1 MIFLQVRTSMNFTK
15 TLKMILRSLL
25 MSGSMLSAWDR
36 QGFTDRSFLG
46 LRFVLFSD
54 QFKIT
59 WTGSCVDPFVQKKVK
74 ISKDSNGIY
83 TCPETS
89 CGFSSRKWNHARE
102 HYKTHSGE
110 KPFQCK
116 LCDKK
121 FSQKGTCI
129 NHIRTHDD
137 SFKFKCSYCDSKF
150 ADRRYLKK
158 HNTAEHGIVYRPY
171 RYGRNQC
178 AQM

>member
-1 MIFLQVRTSMNFTK
+1 
-15 TLKMILRSLL
+15 
-25 MSGSMLSAWDR
+25 MSGSMLSVWDR

-46 LRFVLFSD
+46 LRFVLVSD
-54 QFKIT
+54 QFKLT
-59 WTGSCVDPFVQKKVK
+59 WTVRCVDPFVQKKVK

-83 TCPETS
+83 TCPEAS

-121 FSQKGTCI
+121 FSQKGSCI
-129 NHIRTHDD
+129 NHIRTHND